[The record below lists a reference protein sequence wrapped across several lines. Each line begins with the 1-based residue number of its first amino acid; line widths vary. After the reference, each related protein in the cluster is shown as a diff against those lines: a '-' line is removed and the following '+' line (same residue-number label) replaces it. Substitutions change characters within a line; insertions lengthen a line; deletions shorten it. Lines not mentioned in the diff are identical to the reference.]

1 MEEDINLSKR
11 IAAGVGRAGD
21 MLIFLFHAFYWFK
34 TAFRMKKEIIAQI
47 YRMGV
52 GSLPVV
58 SLMAVFTG
66 MVMGLQAG
74 QELLRFQA
82 TQWLGGIVGAT
93 LARELGPVLTGLIVA
108 GRVGASMTAELGTM
122 KISEE
127 IDALRAMAINPIR
140 LLVVP
145 RMISSIIILP
155 LLTIYTNVT
164 GLLGGFI
171 IGKAQLNIKLFPYIE
186 GIAKFVSPK
195 DIANGL
201 IKSTVFGLIMGLVS
215 CYEGF
220 TTEGGARGVGEST
233 TRSVVIAFLLIL
245 VADYV
250 VTHLLY

>member
-1 MEEDINLSKR
+1 MR
-11 IAAGVGRAGD
+11 
-21 MLIFLFHAFYWFK
+21 
-34 TAFRMKKEIIAQI
+34 KEITAQV
-47 YRMGV
+47 YSMGA

-58 SLMAVFTG
+58 SLMAIFTG

-74 QELLRFQA
+74 HELLRFQA

-108 GRVGASMTAELGTM
+108 GRVGAAMTAELGTM
-122 KISEE
+122 KVSEE

-140 LLVVP
+140 FLAVP
-145 RMISSIIILP
+145 RIISSIIILP
-155 LLTIYTNVT
+155 LLTVYTNIT

-171 IGKAQLNIKLFPYIE
+171 IGKAQLNVKLFSYLE
-186 GIAKFVSPK
+186 GIARFVTLK
-195 DIANGL
+195 DIWNGL
-201 IKSTVFGLIMGLVS
+201 IKSIVFGLIIGLIS

-233 TRSVVIAFLLIL
+233 TRSVVITFLLVLI
-245 VADYV
+245 ADYV

>member
-1 MEEDINLSKR
+1 MESKR
-11 IAAGVGRAGD
+11 SRKFITGISRAGD
-21 MLIFLFHAFYWFK
+21 ILIFLFHSLYWFK
-34 TAFRMKKEIIAQI
+34 SAFRMRKEITAQV
-47 YRMGV
+47 YSMGA

-58 SLMAVFTG
+58 SLMAIFTG

-74 QELLRFQA
+74 HELLRFQA

-108 GRVGASMTAELGTM
+108 GRVGAAMTAELGTM
-122 KISEE
+122 KVSEE

-140 LLVVP
+140 FLAVP
-145 RMISSIIILP
+145 RIISSIIILP
-155 LLTIYTNVT
+155 LLTVYTNIT

-171 IGKAQLNIKLFPYIE
+171 IGKAQLNVKLFSYLE
-186 GIAKFVSPK
+186 GIARFVTLK
-195 DIANGL
+195 DIWNGL
-201 IKSTVFGLIMGLVS
+201 IKSIVFGLIIGLIS

-233 TRSVVIAFLLIL
+233 TRSVVITFLLVLI
-245 VADYV
+245 ADYV